1 VVLSENSLGA
11 TSALDKFFEE
21 YRTGT
26 IRKEIIKLEKELK
39 EDNMW
44 TESEVGILNY
54 KVKERQLADLLQ
66 VEETVWR
73 QRSRAMWLKDGDKN
87 TNFFIAKQ
95 TRGKRSMKLKD
106 SKMFTDAGGTG
117 KKMWKESL

>member
-54 KVKERQLADLLQ
+54 KVKDNMLI
-66 VEETVWR
+66 
-73 QRSRAMWLKDGDKN
+73 SFK
-87 TNFFIAKQ
+87 
-95 TRGKRSMKLKD
+95 
-106 SKMFTDAGGTG
+106 
-117 KKMWKESL
+117 